1 MTDDHHA
8 NQQLTPQQQ
17 QDLHDALS
25 DAFDRSGLTFLL
37 RYQLYVDID
46 QIVPVGANDNE
57 AIYHIVRWIEMAG
70 QSHALINAARDQNPT
85 NEQLKSFA
93 GTLPVNFLER
103 GVDKD
108 VLQKTAREYKSLPH
122 QPETDWYAQLEPYL
136 KWVAR
141 QTSGLRLA
149 PLDKSGKERSAYG
162 LSHLFID
169 LNTSQVLVDIESGNY
184 ARSAVAFMNHERQL
198 ILLGDPGSGKTT
210 LLRFVALCLSRGKL
224 ESEVNWLNKLR
235 WQLLKQSGHSWEDDE
250 VVKELHWSHSGLTP
264 VYIELR
270 NFVRTPFDASD
281 GQAIWQHVV
290 TMLEGEGLAAVIP
303 ALQREVQAGRG
314 LFLFDGVDEVPP
326 EQRADVWQAIHAHDQ
341 GACGGNRWVATCRQY
356 SFDPDQLPQAD
367 IPVQTLQPLN
377 ERQIGTFIDNWFEAA
392 REAGDMSATEAQ
404 NKANALKTAT
414 QRAHLRELAD
424 NPMLLTIMALVQT
437 YHGELPEE
445 RAMLYQACIDTLLLR
460 WQKSKDGEDE
470 EDFLTRLGVTSLVL
484 EQLMW
489 EIGWTA
495 HRGAAWRQDKADIP
509 ESEVLAIAAEHLGDL
524 GKAEQFIEYTEQR
537 AHLLVGRGGKY
548 RRIYTFPHRTFQEY
562 LAACH
567 LAKPRRW
574 GYQARKLAE
583 ESDTWRETLNLAAGT
598 LTFNKQIPDK
608 ALDGIEVVAPRR
620 MPEPGDETGWRRV
633 WLAAEM
639 LAVVGVEQAE
649 RDEEVGRELLPHVR
663 ELVTQLVATG
673 RLTPQ
678 QRMAAGAALA
688 KIGDERPGVC
698 TLEPDLI
705 PMTDELTFLMG
716 ENREPVTVP
725 QPYAIARY
733 PVTNAQFGTFID
745 DGGYTDKW
753 RHCWS
758 EEWRQLK
765 GREKWTQPRYWDD
778 SRFNL
783 PNQPVVGVSWYEA
796 EAYAA
801 WLAET
806 TGKPYQLPTE
816 VEWERAAR
824 HTDGRTYPWGE
835 TWQNGIV
842 NSQEAG
848 LSQTTVV
855 GLFPDGAAPCG
866 AHDMSG
872 NVWEWCQDDAV
883 SGKRLKG
890 GSWYS
895 EAAYGRCAARGWRH
909 PEGRFNAIGLR
920 IVLSPLSSSAL

>member
-122 QPETDWYAQLEPYL
+122 QPETDWYTQLEPYL

-149 PLDKSGKERSAYG
+149 PLDKSGQERAAYG

-169 LNTSQVLVDIESGNY
+169 LEVGKVISILNDGTFEKSAIGQMNRESQI
-184 ARSAVAFMNHERQL
+184 

-210 LLRFVALCLSRGKL
+210 LLRYVAHCLTRNIL
-224 ESEVNWLNKLR
+224 EPSVDWLQK
-235 WQLLKQSGHSWEDDE
+235 
-250 VVKELHWSHSGLTP
+250 LHWDVFMSSQYRSRKGDEEITIRYWSHANLTP
-264 VYIELR
+264 FFIELR

-290 TMLEGEGLAAVIP
+290 TMLEGEGLAAAIP
-303 ALQREVQAGRG
+303 GLQREVQAGRG

-341 GACGGNRWVATCRQY
+341 GSCGGNRWVATCRQY
-356 SFDPDQLPQAD
+356 SFDPDELPQAN

-392 REAGDMSATEAQ
+392 REAGDMSAAEAEG
-404 NKANALKTAT
+404 KAAALIAAT
-414 QRAHLRELAD
+414 QRKHLRELAD

-437 YHGELPEE
+437 YHGTLPEE
-445 RAMLYQACIDTLLLR
+445 RAMLYQACIETLLLR
-460 WQKSKDGEDE
+460 WQQTKEPDGD
-470 EDFLTRLGVTSLVL
+470 DFLTRLGVTPLVL

-495 HRGAAWRQDKADIP
+495 HRGAAGRDEKAEIP
-509 ESEVLAIAAEHLGDL
+509 EHEVMALAADHLGGY
-524 GKAEQFIEYTEQR
+524 GKAEQFVNYTEQR
-537 AHLLVGRGGKY
+537 AHLLIGRGGK
-548 RRIYTFPHRTFQEY
+548 RKRVYTFPHRSFQEY

-567 LAKPRRW
+567 LAKSRRW
-574 GYQARKLAE
+574 GHAARALAE
-583 ESDTWRETLNLAAGT
+583 ESDAWRETLNLAVGT
-598 LTFNKQIPDK
+598 LTFNQKIPDK
-608 ALDGIEVVAPRR
+608 ALDGIERVAPEKV
-620 MPEPGDETGWRRV
+620 PEPEDETGWRRV

-639 LAVVGVEQAE
+639 LTVVGVNQAV
-649 RDEEVGRELLPHVR
+649 RDQEVGRALVPHVR
-663 ELVTQLVATG
+663 DLVTHLVATG

-678 QRMAAGAALA
+678 QRMAVGAALA

-705 PMTDELTFLMG
+705 PITDELTFLMG
-716 ENREPVTVP
+716 ENKEPVTVP

-733 PVTNAQFGTFID
+733 PVTNAQFGTFMD
-745 DGGYTDKW
+745 DGGYTDRW
-753 RHCWS
+753 YHCWT
-758 EEWRQLK
+758 EEGRQRK
-765 GREKWTQPRYWDD
+765 QYYAWTQPRYWGDP
-778 SRFNL
+778 RFYL

-796 EAYAA
+796 QAYTR
-801 WLAET
+801 WLAIK
-806 TGKPYQLPTE
+806 TGKPYRLPTE

-835 TWQNGIV
+835 TWRDGIV
-842 NSQEAG
+842 NSREAG
-848 LSQTTVV
+848 LGQTTVV
-855 GLFPDGAAPCG
+855 GLFPNGAAPCG
-866 AHDMSG
+866 VHDMSG
-872 NVWEWCQDDAV
+872 NVWEWCQDDAEW
-883 SGKRLKG
+883 GKRLKG
-890 GSWYS
+890 GAWIVMKSK
-895 EAAYGRCAARGWRH
+895 CAARHRH
-909 PEGRFNAIGLR
+909 HPYRRSSGNGFR
-920 IVLSPLSSSAL
+920 IVLSPFFPSPL